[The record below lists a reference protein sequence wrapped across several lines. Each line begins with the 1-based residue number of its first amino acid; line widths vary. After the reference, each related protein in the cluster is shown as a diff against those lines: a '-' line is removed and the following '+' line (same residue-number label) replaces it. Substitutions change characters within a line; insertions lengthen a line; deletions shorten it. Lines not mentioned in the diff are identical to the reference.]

1 VSFISPSTGWA
12 LASGAR
18 CPQGR
23 CRAVVL
29 RTTDGGRSWHR
40 VNTPKEVALRDA
52 KRPGAVAGIAFAN
65 RRDGWLYGG
74 DLWVTHD
81 GGRHW
86 ARGRIA
92 NFTVESLAVAKSTVY
107 VVGAACNT
115 AGQQCQFGRLYQ
127 APIGGTRFRHAS
139 GLPQFGTAGGGFSG
153 SVTVAAGV
161 AYLQEAHFASRL
173 RLYALT
179 SVGWVRRVAPCAA
192 NSGLFGTLTAAGPR
206 ALLEVCA
213 NLGRGPGIFERA
225 YRSLD
230 GGVSWRRL
238 ADPPAGTAAV
248 AVAAASARRFV
259 VVTESSRVDLSRD
272 GGANW
277 STRLL
282 SAHPRLGW
290 VQIEF
295 VSPRVGYA
303 VPGQPHA
310 ALLRTTNG
318 GLTWHPVRV

>member
-1 VSFISPSTGWA
+1 
-12 LASGAR
+12 
-18 CPQGR
+18 
-23 CRAVVL
+23 
-29 RTTDGGRSWHR
+29 
-40 VNTPKEVALRDA
+40 VNTPKEIALRGA
-52 KRPGAVAGIAFAN
+52 RRPGVVAGIDFAN

-86 ARGRIA
+86 TRGRIG

-107 VVGAACNT
+107 VVVAACNT

-127 APIGGTRFRHAS
+127 APIGGTHFRHAS
-139 GLPQFGTAGGGFSG
+139 GLPQFGTGGGGFSG
-153 SVTVAAGV
+153 SVTVATGV
-161 AYLQEAHFASRL
+161 AYLQEAHYASPL

-179 SVGWVRRVAPCAA
+179 SAGSVQRVAPCAA
-192 NSGLFGTLTAAGPR
+192 NPGMFGTLTAAGPR

-213 NLGRGPGIFERA
+213 NLGRSPRVFERA

-230 GGVSWRRL
+230 GGVSWQRL
-238 ADPPAGTAAV
+238 ADPPAGTAAI

-259 VVTESSRVDLSRD
+259 VVTENGRVDLSRD

-282 SAHPRLGW
+282 RSHPRLGW

-318 GLTWHPVRV
+318 GRTWHPVRV